1 MTASAIF
8 EPTRIGSMRVKSM
21 AQSMSMGT
29 VGLRGVLLAAI
40 LATLAGCATTPPEAD
55 PVVQKLSEL
64 DGRLLRLER
73 VLANQSLL
81 DLSQRIEASQN
92 EVRTLRGQMD
102 ELQHNLTKTQDQQ
115 RELYGDVDRR
125 LTAMEGGVAAGTAG
139 AARSAASGLPVPEG
153 DDRANYQAAFDLLKD
168 GKYTEAAS
176 AFKQFLTTFS
186 GSALADNAQYWL
198 GEAHYVTK
206 QYPDALRDFRTVIE
220 KYPESRKMPDA
231 LLKIGYCNYE
241 LKNWAEARAAL
252 DQVVKQYAETTAAR
266 LASQRLA
273 KMESEGR

>member
-1 MTASAIF
+1 MT
-8 EPTRIGSMRVKSM
+8 MR
-21 AQSMSMGT
+21 
-29 VGLRGVLLAAI
+29 LRALLPAVA
-40 LATLAGCATTPPEAD
+40 LTMVGCATTPPEAD

-64 DGRLLRLER
+64 DGRLLRIER

-92 EVRTLRGQMD
+92 EVRTLRGQLE
-102 ELQHNLTKTQDQQ
+102 ELQHTVNKSQDQQ
-115 RELYGDVDRR
+115 RELYGDLDRR
-125 LTAMEGGVAAGTAG
+125 LASVEGGAVAG
-139 AARSAASGLPVPEG
+139 ATAANSAAASGLPVPQG

-176 AFKQFLTTFS
+176 AFKQFLTTFPDS
-186 GSALADNAQYWL
+186 QLADNAQYWL

-206 QYPDALRDFRTVIE
+206 QYQEALRDFRTVLE
-220 KYPESRKMPDA
+220 KYPDSRKLPDA

-241 LKNWAEARAAL
+241 LKNWGEARSAL

-273 KMESEGR
+273 KMDSEGR

>member
-1 MTASAIF
+1 
-8 EPTRIGSMRVKSM
+8 
-21 AQSMSMGT
+21 
-29 VGLRGVLLAAI
+29 
-40 LATLAGCATTPPEAD
+40 
-55 PVVQKLSEL
+55 
-64 DGRLLRLER
+64 
-73 VLANQSLL
+73 
-81 DLSQRIEASQN
+81 
-92 EVRTLRGQMD
+92 
-102 ELQHNLTKTQDQQ
+102 
-115 RELYGDVDRR
+115 
-125 LTAMEGGVAAGTAG
+125 MEGGVAAGTAG